1 MTTNMNNINNKT
13 TNHRSL
19 GFRNLKFI
27 RMKNITT
34 LLLLVFIATSCG
46 EKPLDLTNVAEVKAE
61 LKKKKDAKKVLETEI
76 TNLTNKILELEP
88 RKEKAPLLITAQ
100 ILEATDF
107 NRMID
112 VQASVLSDNQVYVSS
127 ETGGR
132 LLSVLVKEGQYVNR
146 GQLVAKVDLQG
157 LQDQKAELETS
168 MSLAKDL
175 YDRQK
180 RLWDQNIGS
189 EIQYLQAKNGYDRL
203 QKTMSTLSTQ
213 LKKANIYAPISGVV
227 DMEFLKAGELAAPG
241 APIVQMFNPNKLKI
255 TADIPETY
263 LGKIRRGDK
272 VEISIPAINKEMTKK
287 ITLLGRTIDPNNR
300 TFKVE
305 VATDSKKGTIKPNLL
320 AELKFND
327 YSKKDAITV
336 PLEIVQQEVSGKKF
350 VYTTTIKDG
359 KEIAT
364 KSYVTTGEGYGGDII
379 IEEGLKAGDQI
390 IIDGAR
396 SISNGDPIKITNN

>member
-1 MTTNMNNINNKT
+1 MNTTMNIIKNKT
-13 TNHRSL
+13 TNHPSL
-19 GFRNLKFI
+19 GFRNLKFR

-34 LLLLVFIATSCG
+34 LLLLILLAVSCG

-76 TNLTNKILELEP
+76 TSLTNKILELEP
-88 RKEKAPLLITAQ
+88 RKEKAPLLITTQ
-100 ILEATDF
+100 TLEATDF

-132 LLSVLVKEGQYVNR
+132 LLSVMVKEGQYVNR
-146 GQLVAKVDLQG
+146 GQLVATVDLQS
-157 LQDQKAELETS
+157 LQDQKSELETS
-168 MSLAKDL
+168 MSLAKDV

-203 QKTMSTLSTQ
+203 QKTMTTLSTQ

-263 LGKIRRGDK
+263 LGKIKRGDK
-272 VEISIPAINKEMTKK
+272 VEVSIPAINQEMTKK
-287 ITLLGRTIDPNNR
+287 ITLLGRTIDPSNR

-350 VYTTTIKDG
+350 VYTITKKDG
-359 KEIAT
+359 KEVAI
-364 KSYVTTGEGYGGDII
+364 KSYVTTGEGYEGDII
-379 IEEGLKAGDQI
+379 IEEGLIAGVQI

-396 SISNGDPIKITNN
+396 SISNGDPVKIINK